1 MGFMDSARWSK
12 NRPMSNRP
20 MSNRATTN
28 RRNDEVVAVAV
39 RQFLKTINATA
50 QREIEKAVRTAI
62 ASGKLQGNETCTAG
76 VTLTSEKAGLNV
88 TIYSK
93 IEL

>member
-1 MGFMDSARWSK
+1 
-12 NRPMSNRP
+12 

-28 RRNDEVVAVAV
+28 RNWNDEAVTAAV

-50 QREIEKAVRTAI
+50 QREIEKAVRNAI

-76 VTLTSEKAGLNV
+76 VTLSSEKAGLNV